1 MLKRITDFMLGAAV
15 VVLFC
20 LVFNMAVFG
29 VTFTELMGAL

>member
-29 VTFTELMGAL
+29 VTFAELMEAV

>member
-1 MLKRITDFMLGAAV
+1 MLKRITDFMLGAAI

-20 LVFNMAVFG
+20 LVFNMAIFG